1 MVLFRIDP
9 NWQLPERAAT
19 SESAF
24 LNRRQFLR
32 AIGAAGLT
40 IAAAPLLGCQA
51 TAKAPGVAA
60 TLEESLDL
68 PPVRGFNTNPNFTEA
83 GLDRP
88 LTDRL
93 LAGQYNNFY
102 EYGGTK
108 SIWPKAQNLVTN
120 PWTLTVG
127 GLAKNPAIYDQDELI
142 RKFPLEERIYRFR
155 CVEAWSMAVPWL
167 GFPMR
172 LILEAAEPLPEAKY
186 VRFVSYYDP
195 DVTPGP
201 NVFSGFYPWPY
212 TEALRLDEMAN
223 DLAFFAVGIYG
234 RVLPKQHGAPI
245 RAVIP
250 WKYGFKG
257 AKSIVKI
264 EFTAEQPPTFWN
276 TVQANE
282 YGFES
287 NVDPKVPHPRW
298 SQSRERF
305 IGTGPDLSWEMRET
319 LPYNGYGE
327 YVASLYS

>member
-51 TAKAPGVAA
+51 TAKAPGVAK

-68 PPVRGFNTNPNFTEA
+68 PPVRGFSPNPNFTEA

-108 SIWPKAQNLVTN
+108 SIWPKAQNLVTQ

-127 GLAKNPAIYDQDELI
+127 GLAKNPAIYDQDDLI
-142 RKFPLEERIYRFR
+142 RQFPLEERIYRFR

-172 LILEAAEPLPEAKY
+172 LILEAAEPLPAAK
-186 VRFVSYYDP
+186 
-195 DVTPGP
+195 
-201 NVFSGFYPWPY
+201 
-212 TEALRLDEMAN
+212 
-223 DLAFFAVGIYG
+223 
-234 RVLPKQHGAPI
+234 
-245 RAVIP
+245 
-250 WKYGFKG
+250 
-257 AKSIVKI
+257 
-264 EFTAEQPPTFWN
+264 
-276 TVQANE
+276 
-282 YGFES
+282 
-287 NVDPKVPHPRW
+287 
-298 SQSRERF
+298 
-305 IGTGPDLSWEMRET
+305 
-319 LPYNGYGE
+319 
-327 YVASLYS
+327 